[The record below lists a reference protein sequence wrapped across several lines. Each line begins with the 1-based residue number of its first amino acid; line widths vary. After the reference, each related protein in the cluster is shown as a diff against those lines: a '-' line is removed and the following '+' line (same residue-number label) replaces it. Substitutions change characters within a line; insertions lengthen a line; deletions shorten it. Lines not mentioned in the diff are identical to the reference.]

1 MRYFEN
7 KRLERLL
14 RKYLIWKAREIN
26 PPSSDM
32 LWAELEQQLKHKGTQ
47 APTQRQAEEIVET
60 PTASRGKHQ
69 SPVQTFW
76 KRYRP
81 AAVVTA
87 AGLVLVIIISQLPF
101 TQVVDYLAPETIMR
115 SDEGA
120 VGLEMEMEQE
130 DTALQETVPA
140 QDQPREPTP
149 ESSVA
154 TETKDEQD
162 PPGRELLGH
171 TELNFTAAEDF
182 REGLEKL
189 KPPAAEEVYLLIPFT
204 DDFTFATGTIIHTE
218 EYLVQLAQ
226 TYENS
231 AGEKVVLTQ
240 QFIDEEIAASTF
252 IAEDEEPWAEESRP
266 VEVGAYEGHIAQ
278 HQDGRKILVWKQDNS
293 LLILTGELEKDA
305 LLDTAENSLVTFN

>member
-14 RKYLIWKAREIN
+14 RKHLIRKAREIN

-32 LWAELEQQLKHKGTQ
+32 LWAELEQQLENKGTPV
-47 APTQRQAEEIVET
+47 PTQRQAEEIVET
-60 PTASRGKHQ
+60 PAASRGKHRE
-69 SPVQTFW
+69 PVQSFW

-87 AGLVLVIIISQLPF
+87 AGIVLVIIITQLPF
-101 TQVVDYLAPETIMR
+101 TQVVDYLAPETTMR

-120 VGLEMEMEQE
+120 VGLEMEMDEE
-130 DTALQETVPA
+130 DSALQETVP
-140 QDQPREPTP
+140 
-149 ESSVA
+149 
-154 TETKDEQD
+154 
-162 PPGRELLGH
+162 H
-171 TELNFTAAEDF
+171 FTAAEDF
-182 REGLEKL
+182 REALEKL
-189 KPPAAEEVYLLIPFT
+189 QPPAAEEVYLLKPFT
-204 DDFTFATGTIIHTE
+204 DDFTFTKGNIIHTE
-218 EYLVQLAQ
+218 EYLVQLEQ

>member
-1 MRYFEN
+1 MNNKERTTMRYFEN

-14 RKYLIWKAREIN
+14 RKHLIRKAREIN

-32 LWAELEQQLKHKGTQ
+32 LWAELEQQLENKGTPV
-47 APTQRQAEEIVET
+47 PTQRQAEEIVET
-60 PTASRGKHQ
+60 PAASRGKHRE
-69 SPVQTFW
+69 PVQAFW

-87 AGLVLVIIISQLPF
+87 AGIVLVIIITQLPF
-101 TQVVDYLAPETIMR
+101 TQVVDYLAPETTMR

-120 VGLEMEMEQE
+120 VGLEMEMDEE
-130 DTALQETVPA
+130 DSALQETVP
-140 QDQPREPTP
+140 
-149 ESSVA
+149 
-154 TETKDEQD
+154 
-162 PPGRELLGH
+162 H
-171 TELNFTAAEDF
+171 FTAAEDF
-182 REGLEKL
+182 REALEKL
-189 KPPAAEEVYLLIPFT
+189 QPPAAEEVYLLKPFT
-204 DDFTFATGTIIHTE
+204 DDFTFTKGNIIHTE
-218 EYLVQLAQ
+218 EYLVQLEQ